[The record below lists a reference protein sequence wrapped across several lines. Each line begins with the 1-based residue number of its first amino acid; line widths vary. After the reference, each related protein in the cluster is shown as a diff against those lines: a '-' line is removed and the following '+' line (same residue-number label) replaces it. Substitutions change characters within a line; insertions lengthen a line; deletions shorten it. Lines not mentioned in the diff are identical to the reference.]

1 MQRRILRSLRVVVAM
16 MLALF
21 MLINI
26 TPVESRAAIK
36 EEEEASPYFSYTSSV
51 STSLAFTSDDSA
63 YCQTSVYGYSAV
75 ATKITVTQTLQKKS
89 GSSWVKVWSW
99 TNTNYNW
106 YYEYVNY
113 YFPLEVGATYRVKSE
128 IKVYSGTSYETIYSY
143 SQERYYGG

>member
-16 MLALF
+16 VLALF

-26 TPVESRAAIK
+26 TPVEPRAAIK
-36 EEEEASPYFSYTSSV
+36 EEEEASPYFSYTSNV
-51 STSLAFTSDDSA
+51 STSLGITSDDSA

-106 YYEYVNY
+106 YYEYINY
-113 YFPLEVGATYRVKSE
+113 YFPLVAGTTYRVKSE

-143 SQERYYGG
+143 SNECYYGG

>member
-1 MQRRILRSLRVVVAM
+1 MQRRVLRSLRVVVAM
-16 MLALF
+16 VIALSV
-21 MLINI
+21 LINI

-36 EEEEASPYFSYTSSV
+36 EEEEVSPLFSYTSSV
-51 STSLAFTSDDSA
+51 STSLGIVDGDAI
-63 YCQTSVYGYSAV
+63 CRTSVYGYSAV
-75 ATKITVTQTLQKKS
+75 ATKVTITQTLQKKS

-113 YFPLEVGATYRVKSE
+113 HYPLTAGTTYRVKSE

-143 SQERYYGG
+143 SNECYYGG